1 MSGTSQVVQ
10 ELPSRVRYRFG
21 MFELDAWSG
30 ELRKNGVKLRLQ
42 EQPFLVLRKLLGS
55 SGTLVTRDELHKA
68 LWPADTF
75 VDFDTSLNTAIKR
88 LREVLGDSA
97 DAPVFIE
104 TVPRRGYRFLA
115 PVHMLQNGELLA
127 FPTQAAA
134 TSEASAHWIKSRL
147 LWFAGLLVAAAVGA
161 AAVALRTPRPV
172 PYVVDSTQITFDG
185 IPKIRVHARGTNVYF
200 NEYLGGRVAL
210 LRAPMAGGPPALLD
224 SSIPGLYLGD
234 VSRDGNK
241 LLVGTL
247 TDPMK
252 GPFRVKI
259 MDMSTGA
266 LQDVDG
272 LVGYDATWTPQ
283 GRIAVSTGRAIL
295 LADAD
300 GSHQQKLLT
309 TSGLATFIRYSPDGQ
324 RIRFTMVGR
333 LMTDLTIWE
342 AGADGSNLHEVLTE
356 MTDYPVRCCG
366 DWTPDGRYY
375 LFQTTLRGGS
385 KIWAQQQHQSFW
397 DRKSSQPVQL
407 TSVPPN
413 FFMGVPMPDGKKLIV
428 TAAQPRAELVRYDIR
443 THQFVPFLSAI
454 SAGDV
459 EFSRDGSQLVYV
471 RYPEETLWRAKP
483 DGTEAAQLTG
493 PSLRVALPHWS
504 PDGTHIAFSGSR
516 PGHPWNLYVVPSSG
530 GPAEQMSTGALYDLD
545 PTWSPDGTR
554 LSFGQSRQ
562 EGDRRVCSIQ
572 LLELASRKV
581 TPLPETDGI
590 CYPRWSPDGRYLVA
604 LHANNMGLLLY
615 DFATQRWTEV
625 AKDLGPIGYM
635 EWSKDSK
642 SVMFDMTGAT
652 GPGFSRL
659 RLPDMRIETVVNT
672 QEIRRYHGEFGPW
685 TGMAPDGSPLLVRD
699 ISSEEVYSL
708 DLHLP

>member
-1 MSGTSQVVQ
+1 MSGTSQLAR
-10 ELPSRVRYRFG
+10 EIPSPVRYRFG
-21 MFELDAWSG
+21 TFELDAWSG
-30 ELRKNGVKLRLQ
+30 ELRRNGVRLRLQ
-42 EQPFLVLRKLLGS
+42 EQPFLVLRKLLASAGM
-55 SGTLVTRDELHKA
+55 LVTRDELHKA

-97 DAPVFIE
+97 DIPVFIE

-115 PVHMLQNGELLA
+115 PVQLVQNGDLVVLSA
-127 FPTQAAA
+127 QSAAA
-134 TSEASAHWIKSRL
+134 EPAQKIKSRL
-147 LWFAGLLVAAAVGA
+147 LWFGGLVAAAAVGA
-161 AAVALRTPRPV
+161 AAVALRTPQPV
-172 PYVVDSTQITFDG
+172 PQVVDSTQITFDG
-185 IPKIRVHARGTNVYF
+185 IPKVRVHARGTNVYF
-200 NEYLGGRVAL
+200 NEQMAGRVAL
-210 LRAPMAGGPPALLD
+210 LRVPIAGGPPVLLD
-224 SSIPGLYLGD
+224 SSSPGLYLGD

-247 TDPMK
+247 VDPMK

-283 GRIAVSTGRAIL
+283 GRIAVSTGRAII

-309 TSGLATFIRYSPDGQ
+309 TTGLVTFIRYSPDGT

-342 AGADGSNLHEVLTE
+342 AGADGNNLHEVLTA

-366 DWTPDGRYY
+366 DWTADGRYY
-375 LFQTTLRGGS
+375 LFQTTLRGAS
-385 KIWAQQQHQSFW
+385 KIWAQRERRSIW

-413 FFMGVPMPDGKKLIV
+413 FFMGVPMPEGQRLIV
-428 TAAQPRAELVRYDIR
+428 TAAQPRAELVRYDIHTR
-443 THQFVPFLSAI
+443 QFVPFLAAI

-459 EFSRDGSQLVYV
+459 EFSRDSNQLVYV
-471 RYPEETLWRAKP
+471 RYPEGTLWRAKP

-504 PDGTHIAFSGSR
+504 PDGTRIAFSGSR
-516 PGHPWNLYVVPSSG
+516 PGRPWNLYVAPSTG
-530 GPAEQMSTGALYDLD
+530 GPAEQLSTGSLYDLD

-554 LSFGQSRQ
+554 LAFGQTRP

-572 LLELASRKV
+572 LLDVASRKV
-581 TPLPETDGI
+581 TPLPGTDGI
-590 CYPRWSPDGRYLVA
+590 CYPRWSPDGKYLVA
-604 LHANNMGLLLY
+604 LHANNMGLVLY
-615 DFATQRWTEV
+615 DFTTQRWTEIS
-625 AKDLGPIGYM
+625 KDLGPIGYM

-642 SVMFDMTGAT
+642 SVMFDMTGASS
-652 GPGFSRL
+652 PGFSRL

-672 QEIRRYHGEFGPW
+672 QAIRRYHGEFGPW
-685 TGMAPDGSPLLVRD
+685 TGMAADGSPLLVRD